1 MTVMGDLSI
10 YKVVLPIIVYTT
22 VQAAQHGQSRCWLI
36 GVSSLSKIDW
46 LHNSPSIKLLPNNCQ
61 REYRSATF
69 ANDLNQPTQIGA
81 TVIRHL
87 GSWMNTCPQI
97 QASLENHVSYSD
109 SIKTPTEPTI
119 KVRTNIP
126 KVILEPFYLK
136 PY

>member
-46 LHNSPSIKLLPNNCQ
+46 LHNGPSIELLPNNCQ

-69 ANDLNQPTQIGA
+69 ANDLNQPARIGA
-81 TVIRHL
+81 EVIRHL
-87 GSWMNTCPQI
+87 GS
-97 QASLENHVSYSD
+97 
-109 SIKTPTEPTI
+109 
-119 KVRTNIP
+119 
-126 KVILEPFYLK
+126 
-136 PY
+136 

>member
-22 VQAAQHGQSRCWLI
+22 VRAAQHGQSRCWLI

-46 LHNSPSIKLLPNNCQ
+46 LHNGPSIELLPNNCQ

-69 ANDLNQPTQIGA
+69 ANDLNQPARIGA

-87 GSWMNTCPQI
+87 GS
-97 QASLENHVSYSD
+97 
-109 SIKTPTEPTI
+109 
-119 KVRTNIP
+119 
-126 KVILEPFYLK
+126 
-136 PY
+136 